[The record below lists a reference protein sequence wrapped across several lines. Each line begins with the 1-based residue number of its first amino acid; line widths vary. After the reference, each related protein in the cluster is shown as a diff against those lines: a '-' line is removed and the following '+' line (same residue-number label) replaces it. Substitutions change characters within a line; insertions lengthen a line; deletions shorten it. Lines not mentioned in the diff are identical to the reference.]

1 MGFRGWVSDQDH
13 GVAVRACG
21 WLLAALAATPAF
33 AGDAATGVLRM
44 GGDADY
50 PPYQFIDDGGRA
62 DGFDVALARE
72 VAAELGLEPRFELGD
87 WDRALQRLERGELD
101 VVPMFW
107 SAERERRFLFT
118 QPIMIRHHALFGPRD
133 RPVLSSLDELADV
146 RVAVQRAGLA
156 AEALHARA
164 GPGVRLVEV
173 DTEAESLAAVVRGDA
188 DYALAPTG
196 IGYHAIRH
204 QHLDLIALSP
214 PLLER
219 KYAFAVPRD
228 RPGLVGEL
236 DAALGRLRASGV
248 QNELY
253 VEWIGNLGP
262 HRPRTWPMLAAL
274 LVTLAALGLAAY
286 GWTRTPARHRP
297 STRMP
302 SSDTVSSLAPDAS
315 SDALLAELQA
325 AIDADRLGF
334 MLQPKL
340 DLHSGRWVGAELL
353 VRWDHPQRGPL
364 APDEFVPLAERARV
378 IGKMSLHLL
387 RCGLAHCRE
396 WPQSHPPLHLAVN
409 VSANDLA
416 DPQLVDA
423 IIAASA
429 TSSAGLMLEVT
440 ETDVMRE
447 PEHVAAAL
455 PRLRAHGIRISVD
468 DFGAGHS
475 SLVNLRRL
483 APDELKIDR
492 SFVSAL
498 LTSHSDQAIVS
509 AIIGL
514 GHDLGA
520 TVAAEGIEDEATWRW
535 LAEAGCDTGQGF
547 GIARPMAPE
556 AFAELLRS
564 NRAPPVPA
572 PSPDLPRRVMH

>member
-1 MGFRGWVSDQDH
+1 MDRLGWVSDH
-13 GVAVRACG
+13 GRGVAVRACG
-21 WLLAALAATPAF
+21 WLLAMLAVAMPAF
-33 AGDAATGVLRM
+33 AADGTAGVLRM

-50 PPYQFIDDGGRA
+50 PPYQFIDDDGDA
-62 DGFDVALARE
+62 DGFGVALARE
-72 VAAELGLEPRFELGD
+72 LASDLGLAPRFELGG
-87 WDRALQRLERGELD
+87 WDRALDRLERGELD
-101 VVPMFW
+101 IVPMFW
-107 SAERERRFLFT
+107 SAEREQRYLFT
-118 QPIMIRHHALFGPRD
+118 QPIMIRHHALFGRRD
-133 RPVLSSLDELADV
+133 RPTLASLDELADV

-156 AEALHARA
+156 AEALHAQA
-164 GPGVRLVEV
+164 GPGVRLIEL
-173 DTEAESLAAVVRGDA
+173 DTEADTLGAVVRGEA

-196 IGYHAIRH
+196 IGYHAIRQ
-204 QHLDLIALSP
+204 QHLGDVIALSP

-219 KYAFAVPRD
+219 KYVFAVHRGRSD
-228 RPGLVGEL
+228 LVERL
-236 DAALGRLRASGV
+236 DASLARLRAAGV
-248 QNELY
+248 QNDLY
-253 VEWIGNLGP
+253 VEWIGNPVLEP
-262 HRPRTWPMLAAL
+262 PRTWPLVVAL
-274 LVTLAALGLAAY
+274 LVTLVALGLAAY
-286 GWTRTPARHRP
+286 GWTRKPAARNATAAER
-297 STRMP
+297 R
-302 SSDTVSSLAPDAS
+302 DE
-315 SDALLAELQA
+315 ALLADLHA

-364 APDEFVPLAERARV
+364 APDEFVPLAEQARV

-396 WPQSHPPLHLAVN
+396 WPEADPPLHLAVN

-423 IIAASA
+423 VIGACGPSG
-429 TSSAGLMLEVT
+429 TGLMLEVT

-483 APDELKIDR
+483 APDELKLDR
-492 SFVSAL
+492 SFVAAL
-498 LTSHSDQAIVS
+498 LTSHSDQAIVN

-514 GHDLGA
+514 AHDLGA
-520 TVAAEGIEDEATWRW
+520 TVAAEGIEDAATWRW
-535 LAEAGCDTGQGF
+535 LAAAGCDTGQGF

-556 AFAELLRS
+556 AFAELLQS
-564 NRAPPVPA
+564 DRAPPVPA
-572 PSPDLPRRVMH
+572 PSPGRPRRSMH